1 LKLGMS
7 RKSLA
12 AGAAAIALLAAPA
25 MADVKAGVDAWA
37 VGDFAGAV
45 RQWQGPADAGDP
57 DAQFNMAQAYK
68 LGRGV
73 PRDLAKAETLYA
85 SAAAKGHLQAADNY
99 GLLLFQRGERAR
111 ALPYIR
117 AAAAR
122 GDARAQYVL
131 GLAMFNGD
139 LVEKDWIRAYAYV
152 NLAQQQG
159 LPQATSALAQMD
171 QHIPLADRQKA
182 VALAAQLATET
193 EATRDR
199 QLAAADMNALPGA
212 RPAPSAPVRKPTPA
226 APVDRAATTAA
237 NAAAVAREASKGSS
251 GPKFAGADFTLDNA
265 AETKAASRPA
275 KPLPKPTPSPSAPA
289 LSAPA
294 PRPAVA
300 RPAAAAAS
308 GVWRVQLGAFGVP
321 GNAEAL
327 WTRVKGRPELAGHG
341 KLLVPTGKV
350 TKLQAGGFAS
360 QADAAS
366 ACAKLK
372 AGGLSCL
379 VARD

>member
-1 LKLGMS
+1 MS

-199 QLAAADMNALPGA
+199 QLAAADMNVAPGA
-212 RPAPSAPVRKPTPA
+212 RPAPPPPPSVRKPSL
-226 APVDRAATTAA
+226 A
-237 NAAAVAREASKGSS
+237 NDAAAAAAKAAAAAAAEEASKGKPS
-251 GPKFAGADFTLDNA
+251 PKFAGADFTLDNPSG
-265 AETKAASRPA
+265 KAVMPPPLRTPKATA
-275 KPLPKPTPSPSAPA
+275 KPMP
-289 LSAPA
+289 APA
-294 PRPAVA
+294 PSSPLRAP
-300 RPAAAAAS
+300 AS
-308 GVWRVQLGAFGVP
+308 GAWRVQLGAFGVP

-327 WTRVKGRPELAGHG
+327 WARVKGRPELAGHG

-360 QADAAS
+360 QADAAG
-366 ACAKLK
+366 ACARLK
-372 AGGLSCL
+372 ASGLSCL
-379 VARD
+379 VVRD